1 MAETSSSQ
9 RPWWKASLS
18 PWVRTKGGT
27 AEEVSIV
34 VAIAAIGA
42 FCVRLGSCVEQSTST
57 SECDRIPQIGR
68 CSGSLA
74 QKRHRFLKELSDSPF
89 DLPAL

>member
-18 PWVRTKGGT
+18 TWARTKGGT

-42 FCVRLGSCVEQSTST
+42 LCVRLGSCVEPSTST
-57 SECDRIPQIGR
+57 SSAI
-68 CSGSLA
+68 A
-74 QKRHRFLKELSDSPF
+74 YHRFGVVPGPLFRNGTASPRNSRI
-89 DLPAL
+89 LPSICQR

>member
-18 PWVRTKGGT
+18 TWVRTKGGT

-42 FCVRLGSCVEQSTST
+42 LC
-57 SECDRIPQIGR
+57 
-68 CSGSLA
+68 
-74 QKRHRFLKELSDSPF
+74 
-89 DLPAL
+89 

>member
-18 PWVRTKGGT
+18 TWVRTKGGA

-34 VAIAAIGA
+34 VAIAAIAAIGA
-42 FCVRLGSCVEQSTST
+42 LCVRLGELADPRSPVRCPLKVVRLRLARASRIRFVSA
-57 SECDRIPQIGR
+57 DRVVG
-68 CSGSLA
+68 
-74 QKRHRFLKELSDSPF
+74 K
-89 DLPAL
+89 